1 MSEAQLRRQMT
12 DLGRT
17 LDRQGHC
24 PGTSGNIS
32 LKLADGLLMSPTNSR
47 LGQLAPARISRL
59 AADGRHV
66 DGDNPSKEVIVHQA
80 LYAARPQVGAV
91 VHLHAPWSMAVSCLD
106 DLDPAN
112 AIPPLTPY
120 YVMRIGRL
128 PLVPYFRPGDPALA
142 AAVGRLAA
150 ESHALLLAQHGFIVG
165 GRDLADAV
173 ANAEELEAAA
183 RLFFLLKDRPHR
195 LLAPE
200 QIAALE
206 DAFPLRI

>member
-1 MSEAQLRRQMT
+1 MSEEQLRQQMA
-12 DLGRT
+12 DVGRI

-32 LKLADGLLMSPTNSR
+32 VKLADGLLMSPTNSR
-47 LGQLAPARISRL
+47 LGRLVPARIARL
-59 AADGRHV
+59 AADGRHL

-80 LYAARPQVGAV
+80 LYAARPKVGAV

-106 DLDPAN
+106 DLDPAD

-142 AAVGRLAA
+142 ATVGRQAVV
-150 ESHALLLAQHGFIVG
+150 SHALLLAQHGFIVG

-183 RLFFLLKDRPHR
+183 RLFFKLKARPHR
-195 LLAPE
+195 TLT
-200 QIAALE
+200 AAQVAELE
-206 DAFPLRI
+206 NAFPKKI

>member
-1 MSEAQLRRQMT
+1 MSEAQLRQQMV
-12 DLGRT
+12 DLGRI
-17 LDRQGHC
+17 LDRQGNC

-32 LKLADGLLMSPTNSR
+32 VKLADGLLASPTNSR
-47 LGQLAPARISRL
+47 LGRLAPARISRL
-59 AADGRHV
+59 AEDGLHL
-66 DGDNPSKEVIVHQA
+66 DGDKPSKEVIVHQA

-106 DLDPAN
+106 DLDPAD

-120 YVMRIGRL
+120 FVMRIGRL

-142 AAVGRLAA
+142 AAVGRQAA
-150 ESHALLLAQHGFIVG
+150 VSHALLLAQHGFIVG

-195 LLAPE
+195 ILAAE
-200 QIAALE
+200 QIAELE
-206 DAFPLRI
+206 DAFPRRI

>member
-1 MSEAQLRRQMT
+1 MSEAQLRRQMA
-12 DLGRT
+12 DLGRI

-32 LKLADGLLMSPTNSR
+32 LKLADGFLMSPTNSR

-66 DGDNPSKEVIVHQA
+66 DGDNPSKEVVVHQA

-150 ESHALLLAQHGFIVG
+150 ESHALLLTQHGFIVG

>member
-1 MSEAQLRRQMT
+1 MSEEQLRRQMA
-12 DLGRT
+12 DLGRI

-66 DGDNPSKEVIVHQA
+66 DGDNPSKEVVVHQA

-173 ANAEELEAAA
+173 ATAEELEAAA